1 MIETFQ
7 QNPLLLLFSVMALGY
22 GVGEIK
28 IRGFKLGVA
37 AVLFVGLAFG
47 AIDPL
52 FSVPQLVI
60 FLGLTIFVY
69 TVGLSSAPAFFDSFK
84 QNGMRDV
91 YFATGTVAISALLAY
106 GMQIFFHF
114 DAATTAGLYAGASTN
129 TPALA
134 GLLDAIEK
142 TASAGELTEMSQRA
156 VVGYSLSYPMGVL
169 GVMLAVYMLQR
180 AFKINYSK
188 EADELQND
196 FPLGEKLVSMTYEVA
211 MPDIIGKSLRSFS
224 KKHPFRVAFGRIKR
238 REEVFLSNW
247 DTIIQAGD
255 QLVVI
260 GNKKSQD
267 QIGQLIGPAA
277 ETQLTYDR
285 SIYDVRRIFIS
296 NSEVAGKTIASLNL
310 AENFSLV
317 ITRVQRGDMDLLASA
332 ETTLELGDRI
342 LLVAKREDLPELF
355 KIFGNSYESLS
366 KVNLL
371 SFGLGMTLGLML
383 GLVTISLPGGYTF
396 NLGFAG
402 GPLIV
407 ALILGQLR
415 RTGPIVW
422 TLPYG
427 ANLTLRQFGLI
438 LLLAGIGIR
447 SGQTFFQTVATDL
460 GWKLFLSGSIIAI
473 LSTLATLIIG
483 YKLLRIP
490 FSFLGGMVG
499 SQPAVLDFAI
509 EQAGNR
515 YPTIGYTRI
524 LPIVLI
530 GKILFVQILYNLL
543 NELL

>member
-22 GVGEIK
+22 GLGEIRIK
-28 IRGFKLGVA
+28 GFKLGVA

-69 TVGLSSAPAFFDSFK
+69 TVGLSSAPAFFASFR
-84 QNGMRDV
+84 QHGIRDV
-91 YFATGTVAISALLAY
+91 YFATGTIFLSAILAY
-106 GMQIFFHF
+106 GMQYFFSF
-114 DAATTAGLYAGASTN
+114 DPATTAGLYAGASTN

-134 GLLDAIEK
+134 GLLDAIQK
-142 TASAGELTEMSQRA
+142 TAAADDLTEMSQRA

-169 GVMLAVYMLQR
+169 GVMLAVYLMQR
-180 AFKINYSK
+180 AFRINYAK
-188 EADELQND
+188 EAEFLQHD
-196 FPLGEKLVSMTYEVA
+196 FPLGEKLSSRTYEVA
-211 MPDIIGKSLRSFS
+211 MSEMQGKSLRSFS
-224 KKHPFRVAFGRIKR
+224 KKHPFRVAFGRVKR
-238 REEVFLSNW
+238 GEEMFLSNW
-247 DTIIQAGD
+247 DTIIETGD
-255 QLVVI
+255 QIVII
-260 GNKKSQD
+260 GNETTLD
-267 QIGQLIGPAA
+267 EIGPLVGTPAA
-277 ETQLTYDR
+277 QQITHDR

-296 NSEVAGKTIASLNL
+296 NSNVAGKTIASLNL
-310 AENFSLV
+310 AEKFSLV
-317 ITRVQRGDMDLLASA
+317 ITRVQRGDMDLLANA
-332 ETTLELGDRI
+332 DTTLELGDRI

-383 GLVTISLPGGYTF
+383 GMVTISLPGGYTF

-407 ALILGQLR
+407 ALLLGHLR

-447 SGQTFFQTVATDL
+447 SGQTFFHTVATDL
-460 GWKLFLSGSIIAI
+460 GWKLFLSGAVIAI
-473 LSTLATLIIG
+473 FSTIATLIIG
-483 YKLLRIP
+483 YKLLKIP

-509 EQAGNR
+509 EQAGNK
-515 YPTIGYTRI
+515 YPIIGYTRV

-530 GKILFVQILYNLL
+530 GKILVVQVLYNILA
-543 NELL
+543 N